1 MSEPI
6 DNFQAPP
13 PPPTLNDVP
22 RAPRPTSFRPVAI
35 GLFVIGLLV
44 CVGGILK
51 FVPGGIGTG
60 AAIAFMGLVL
70 FLLSLIPLPVVDDA
84 EAPMSPLQKITG
96 MFFEPTRVFRNLR
109 VHPRWLAGYLTVVI
123 LSVVYTFA
131 FTQRVTPER
140 IVNHT
145 MDKLAEIGPPLAPPP
160 DRIEGM
166 RAQQIEDAKNPVQ
179 RAGAAAKTFVGAF
192 VFTGLLAGLYMLAC
206 VAFGG
211 RINYWQAFASLIYA
225 AVPIVVIQKVLG
237 LVLLYIKAPDEIH
250 PILGQETLV
259 QDNLGILVSPANHPV
274 IFVLASAIG
283 LLSFYSL
290 WLKATGLR
298 NGGTKVSK
306 GVAWGVAVTLWILG
320 TLLITAMTALFP
332 NFIS

>member
-6 DNFQAPP
+6 DSFQAPP
-13 PPPTLNDVP
+13 PPPIHDVP

-35 GLFVIGLLV
+35 GLFAIGLVV

-51 FVPGGIGTG
+51 FIAGGIGTG

-84 EAPMSPLQKITG
+84 EAPMSPLQKLTG

-109 VHPRWLAGYLTVVI
+109 VHPRWLAAYLTVVI

-160 DRIEGM
+160 DRIDAM

-192 VFTGLLAGLYMLAC
+192 VVTAIFAALYMLAC
-206 VAFGG
+206 IAFGG
-211 RINYWQAFASLIYA
+211 RINYWQAFASLMYA

-237 LVLLYIKAPDEIH
+237 LVLLYLKAPEDIH

-259 QDNLGILVSPANHPV
+259 QDNLGILVTPVNHPV

-283 LLSFYSL
+283 ILSFYSL

-298 NGGTKVSK
+298 NGSTKVSK
-306 GVAWGVAVTLWILG
+306 GVAWGVALTMWILG